1 MRGVF
6 EKMKFNGE
14 WTKKKWVPYT
24 IATCSAVVLFM
35 VLAHL
40 KDITTGI
47 SSFFGFIKPVTMSI
61 IIAYVFNPFANL
73 FDKKVLKSI
82 KNEKRRWTLSV
93 ICALIVLVLAI
104 VLLFVALIPQLIESI
119 STLINNMDDYIA
131 TLQNL
136 LLGLESSGATKL
148 FGLDLTSL
156 ANVTNKI
163 LDLISEYFSNNMG
176 SVANTTAN
184 LGKGVLDL
192 ALAIILAIYFLLD
205 KRNLVSATG
214 RFMSL
219 CMSEESYEKTTS
231 FLTRCNDIIIK
242 YIGVDVIDGLIVGCV
257 NFLFMII
264 FGMPYSVLISVIVGI
279 TNLAPTFG
287 PLAGAIIGAFILVLI
302 KPWQALAFL
311 IFTIVIQTIDGYILK
326 PKLFGGSLGV
336 SALMILISII
346 LGGRLFGVIGILLAI
361 PFAAILDFTW
371 RDFVVKKLEEKR
383 AKRYNN
389 Q

>member
-1 MRGVF
+1 
-6 EKMKFNGE
+6 MKFNGK